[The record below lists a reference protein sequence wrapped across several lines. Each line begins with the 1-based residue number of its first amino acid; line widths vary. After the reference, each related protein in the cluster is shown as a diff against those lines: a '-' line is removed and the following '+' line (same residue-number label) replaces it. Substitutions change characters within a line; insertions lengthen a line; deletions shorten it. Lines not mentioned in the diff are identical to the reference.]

1 MTNTKDLQ
9 NSNKTQTSQNHKS
22 LTADEITI
30 SETEIIPEKQFE
42 QSSELSLL
50 SPSMVTKNKY
60 NILQSTPD
68 TIDSSTPSINSSLQ
82 KTSPVPQDQQQCKSK

>member
-1 MTNTKDLQ
+1 MRKQKLNPQAKKLTIKKQLPTKDKNNYPQLLHELTNTKDLQ

-30 SETEIIPEKQFE
+30 ISETKIIPEKQFE

-50 SPSMVTKNKY
+50 SPSMH
-60 NILQSTPD
+60 
-68 TIDSSTPSINSSLQ
+68 
-82 KTSPVPQDQQQCKSK
+82 

>member
-1 MTNTKDLQ
+1 MRKQKLNPQAKKLTIKKQLPTKDKNNYPQLLHELTNTKDLQ

-30 SETEIIPEKQFE
+30 ISETEIIPEKQFE

-50 SPSMVTKNKY
+50 SPSMH
-60 NILQSTPD
+60 
-68 TIDSSTPSINSSLQ
+68 
-82 KTSPVPQDQQQCKSK
+82 

>member
-30 SETEIIPEKQFE
+30 ISETKIIPEKQFE

-60 NILQSTPD
+60 KILQSTPD

-82 KTSPVPQDQQQCKSK
+82 KTSPVPQGQ